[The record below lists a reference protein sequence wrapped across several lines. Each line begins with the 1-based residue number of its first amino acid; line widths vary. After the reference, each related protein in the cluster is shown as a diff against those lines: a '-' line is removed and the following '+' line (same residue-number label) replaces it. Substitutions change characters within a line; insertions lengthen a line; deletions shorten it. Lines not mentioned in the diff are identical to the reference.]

1 MVLLWQENGS
11 RTELMI
17 FAFNVACV
25 SFAEGWED
33 RWVRSEW
40 KKSEGLNGKFVQTA
54 GKWYGDGNDKGAV
67 KESSSIFSPI
77 FLPKH
82 SILEHS

>member
-1 MVLLWQENGS
+1 M
-11 RTELMI
+11 
-17 FAFNVACV
+17 
-25 SFAEGWED
+25 
-33 RWVRSEW
+33 RSDW
-40 KKSEGLNGKFVQTA
+40 KKSEGLNGKFVHTA